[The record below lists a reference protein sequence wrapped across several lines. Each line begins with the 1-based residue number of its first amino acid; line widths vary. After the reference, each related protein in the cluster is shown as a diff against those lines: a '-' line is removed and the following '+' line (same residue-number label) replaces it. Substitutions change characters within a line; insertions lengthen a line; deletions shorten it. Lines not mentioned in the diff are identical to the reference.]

1 MSPEVHRRNRLNVV
15 LQMVT
20 ALITAIL
27 LGQLWLFT
35 VTLDAM
41 ENPSAARFATRRTS
55 TALESRFAPLTPATT
70 ANVVTIPS
78 LAAYTMSRI

>member
-1 MSPEVHRRNRLNVV
+1 MNPGIQRRRRMNVV

-41 ENPSAARFATRRTS
+41 ENPASSISVAIAAAVCSVLACGSVWVLIRFFLNTEQMETGERS
-55 TALESRFAPLTPATT
+55 
-70 ANVVTIPS
+70 
-78 LAAYTMSRI
+78 

>member
-1 MSPEVHRRNRLNVV
+1 MSPQPRIRNRMNVI

-20 ALITAIL
+20 ALITAVL

-41 ENPSAARFATRRTS
+41 ENAAVSPGVAVVAAVCSAVACGAIWMLIRFFLRAEQTQAGR
-55 TALESRFAPLTPATT
+55 
-70 ANVVTIPS
+70 
-78 LAAYTMSRI
+78 

>member
-1 MSPEVHRRNRLNVV
+1 MNVAIHQRHRMNVL

-27 LGQLWLFT
+27 LVQLWLFT

-41 ENPSAARFATRRTS
+41 ENSAASMSVAFTTVIVSLLACGAVWILIRFFLSAEQAETGNDRAR
-55 TALESRFAPLTPATT
+55 
-70 ANVVTIPS
+70 
-78 LAAYTMSRI
+78 

>member
-41 ENPSAARFATRRTS
+41 ENPSASMTIVVAATLCSLVALSAVWVLIRF
-55 TALESRFAPLTPATT
+55 FLTTEQMET
-70 ANVVTIPS
+70 GDRN
-78 LAAYTMSRI
+78 

>member
-1 MSPEVHRRNRLNVV
+1 MSPRVRVQHRLNVV

-35 VTLDAM
+35 ITLEAM
-41 ENPSAARFATRRTS
+41 DNGAVPPKVAGAAAVCSLVACGSIWVLIRFFLRMEQSQTGDLR
-55 TALESRFAPLTPATT
+55 
-70 ANVVTIPS
+70 
-78 LAAYTMSRI
+78 

>member
-1 MSPEVHRRNRLNVV
+1 MSPGIQKRNRLNVV

-41 ENPSAARFATRRTS
+41 ESSAVSISVAIAAAVCSLLACGTVWVLIRFFLS
-55 TALESRFAPLTPATT
+55 TEQSETGER
-70 ANVVTIPS
+70 S
-78 LAAYTMSRI
+78 

>member
-1 MSPEVHRRNRLNVV
+1 MNPGIQQRRRMNVV

-41 ENPSAARFATRRTS
+41 ENPAASISVAIAAAICSIVACGSVWVLIRFFLNTEQKETGERS
-55 TALESRFAPLTPATT
+55 
-70 ANVVTIPS
+70 
-78 LAAYTMSRI
+78 

>member
-1 MSPEVHRRNRLNVV
+1 MNPITHKRHRMNVL

-41 ENPSAARFATRRTS
+41 ESPTASISVAIAAAACSLLACGSVWVLIHFFLS
-55 TALESRFAPLTPATT
+55 TEQTETGERS
-70 ANVVTIPS
+70 
-78 LAAYTMSRI
+78 

>member
-1 MSPEVHRRNRLNVV
+1 MSPRIRVRHRLNVV

-35 VTLDAM
+35 VTLEAM
-41 ENPSAARFATRRTS
+41 EDHSVSRNVVIA
-55 TALESRFAPLTPATT
+55 TALC
-70 ANVVTIPS
+70 S
-78 LAAYTMSRI
+78 LAACSAVWVLIRFFLNTERTEAGKQF

>member
-1 MSPEVHRRNRLNVV
+1 MNVV

-27 LGQLWLFT
+27 LAQLWLFT

-41 ENPSAARFATRRTS
+41 VQGPRRV
-55 TALESRFAPLTPATT
+55 AKSRFKRA
-70 ANVVTIPS
+70 VK
-78 LAAYTMSRI
+78 

>member
-1 MSPEVHRRNRLNVV
+1 VRHRLNVL

-35 VTLDAM
+35 VTLETM
-41 ENPSAARFATRRTS
+41 ENGS
-55 TALESRFAPLTPATT
+55 TPARVAET
-70 ANVVTIPS
+70 AAVCS
-78 LAAYTMSRI
+78 LLACGSIWMLIRFFLRIEENQTGDMR

>member
-1 MSPEVHRRNRLNVV
+1 MSPGIQHRHRLNVV

-41 ENPSAARFATRRTS
+41 ESSAVSMSVAIAAAVCSLLACGTVWVLIRFFLS
-55 TALESRFAPLTPATT
+55 TEQAETGERS
-70 ANVVTIPS
+70 
-78 LAAYTMSRI
+78 

>member
-1 MSPEVHRRNRLNVV
+1 MSPGIKKRNRLNVV

-41 ENPSAARFATRRTS
+41 ESSAVSINVAIAAAVFSLLACGTVWVLIRFFLS
-55 TALESRFAPLTPATT
+55 TEHSETGE
-70 ANVVTIPS
+70 
-78 LAAYTMSRI
+78 

>member
-1 MSPEVHRRNRLNVV
+1 MSPNIQRRNRMNVV

-41 ENPSAARFATRRTS
+41 ENPAASISVAIAATVCSLVACGAVWVLIRFFLNTEQSETGDRS
-55 TALESRFAPLTPATT
+55 
-70 ANVVTIPS
+70 
-78 LAAYTMSRI
+78 

>member
-1 MSPEVHRRNRLNVV
+1 MNPGIQRRRRMNVL

-41 ENPSAARFATRRTS
+41 ENPAASISVAIAAAICSIVAFGSVWVLIRFFLS
-55 TALESRFAPLTPATT
+55 TEHSETGE
-70 ANVVTIPS
+70 
-78 LAAYTMSRI
+78 

>member
-1 MSPEVHRRNRLNVV
+1 MSPRVRMRHRLNVV

-41 ENPSAARFATRRTS
+41 ENGAVPSAVAAAAAICSLLACAAIWMLIRFFLRTEHAE
-55 TALESRFAPLTPATT
+55 TGEQ
-70 ANVVTIPS
+70 
-78 LAAYTMSRI
+78 Y